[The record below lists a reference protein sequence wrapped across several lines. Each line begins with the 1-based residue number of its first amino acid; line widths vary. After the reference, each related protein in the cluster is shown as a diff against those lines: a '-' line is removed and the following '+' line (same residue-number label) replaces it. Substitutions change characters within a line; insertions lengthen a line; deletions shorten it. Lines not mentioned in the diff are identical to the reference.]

1 MAAVRYPSQFMRRK
15 KSAHRIIQCLYPGS
29 LPCTNGRGCIQ
40 EAERCDGIVQC
51 SDGSDEDNCLARVVI
66 PAVQIQIQMCR
77 PGQRS
82 YSTRFQ
88 IVPYLSSCE
97 QRPLEV
103 AVSCDVLSNYAKH
116 GLGLAQPVVKPQAV
130 VTTVQKHHPAPVVMK
145 SHPAPAPVK
154 GQPVMVQP
162 VKGQPVMVQPVK
174 GQPVVVQ
181 APKQVVMLQQV
192 VNLACQTGYIMGED
206 HLCYRF
212 STDVVKYA
220 DAERACAQDGAGLAV
235 LKDEVSHGFVY
246 GFLQAYNPHNPHWI
260 GLDDRMIEGQYVYAD
275 GAALGKFNHWD
286 TAQPDDADRDQDCVQ
301 MQGYY
306 WDDRAC
312 CEEKHYICQ
321 APPAQQI
328 TCFCHNH
335 SNQCTMDGGCA
346 DCQHN
351 TMGAHC
357 EMCQPGFAGA
367 ATQGTPNDCLP
378 IQAYRVMHVK
388 QPLLVMQP
396 KGKDYLTIYT
406 SGWGINPLLLN
417 FPTDT
422 KARQKATEVC
432 PGQISLMYEVNDE
445 PADLVYNL
453 SCPEKADDCPPPDT
467 VQFLTKV
474 CLCCAEHKILNDCI
488 FCTAFP

>member
-1 MAAVRYPSQFMRRK
+1 MKTSFLLLLVVATFLSCEGK

-51 SDGSDEDNCLARVVI
+51 SDGSDEDNCLAH
-66 PAVQIQIQMCR
+66 
-77 PGQRS
+77 
-82 YSTRFQ
+82 
-88 IVPYLSSCE
+88 
-97 QRPLEV
+97 
-103 AVSCDVLSNYAKH
+103 YAKH

-162 VKGQPVMVQPVK
+162 VKGQPV
-174 GQPVVVQ
+174 VVQ

-192 VNLACQTGYIMGED
+192 VNLACQTGYVMGED

-246 GFLQAYNPHNPHWI
+246 GFLQAFNPHNAHWI
-260 GLDDRMIEGQYVYAD
+260 GLDDRAIEGQYVYAD
-275 GAALGKFNHWD
+275 GSALGKFNHWD

-378 IQAYRVMHVK
+378 IQTYRLMHVK

-396 KGKDYLTIYT
+396 KGK
-406 SGWGINPLLLN
+406 
-417 FPTDT
+417 
-422 KARQKATEVC
+422 
-432 PGQISLMYEVNDE
+432 
-445 PADLVYNL
+445 
-453 SCPEKADDCPPPDT
+453 
-467 VQFLTKV
+467 
-474 CLCCAEHKILNDCI
+474 
-488 FCTAFP
+488 